1 MAGAN
6 SKRIAAANA
15 RTLQQLRLGFLVAGG
30 IHLLHFLLFTSG
42 RTYRRVLLF
51 AASEAVA
58 IGLWNQLKSMAAAGT
73 ELDGGKGLV
82 SYAFDIVYV
91 TWFVHVAT
99 ALVSTQFWKLYWVI
113 PLYALYRLAS
123 FALPHLAPQ
132 LAALLSPSSTP
143 GAGAGAQTQA
153 QGAEALSRRQE
164 KLRKRA
170 EKGDPRVQMRRG

>member
-6 SKRIAAANA
+6 SKRIAASNA
-15 RTLQQLRLGFLVAGG
+15 RTLQQLRLGFLVSGG

-42 RTYRRVLLF
+42 RTYRRVFLF

-58 IGLWNQLKSMAAAGT
+58 VGLWNQLQAMAAAGT

-82 SYAFDIVYV
+82 SYAFDILYV
-91 TWFVHVAT
+91 TWFIHVAT
-99 ALVSTQFWKLYWVI
+99 ALVSAQFWKLYWVI

-123 FALPHLAPQ
+123 FALPYLAPQ
-132 LAALLSPSSTP
+132 LSALLSPSAAG
-143 GAGAGAQTQA
+143 GAAA
-153 QGAEALSRRQE
+153 GAEAQQGAGEPLSRRQE